1 MAHLTREYP
10 SWDDIKKEVGKFDLL
25 DIIDAAIKSGYID
38 EAIKDYIEE
47 NYDYETVPDY
57 DAAYDQMKDDRLTE
71 GH

>member
-1 MAHLTREYP
+1 MAYLTREYP
-10 SWDDIKKEVGKFDLL
+10 SWDSIKNEVSPLDLL
-25 DIIDAAIKSGYID
+25 DIIDKAIKSGDID

-57 DAAYDQMKDDRLTE
+57 DAAYEQMRDDRLTE